1 MSTKSQIFTNRQEMR
16 SHTFEI
22 FRYKDAIPRDVALHH
37 HDFYEIYFFLS
48 GSVLYNIES
57 HSYLL
62 TPGDI
67 LLIRPMQLHQP
78 IFDGKSGNY
87 ERIVLW
93 LNANFLEQFGLNGE
107 NLSACFH
114 SARPGY
120 AGLLRPDEH
129 VRQKLQLL
137 IELLL
142 QEQQVNEYGHEI
154 SCLAYLALI
163 LSQLC
168 RLSNQEPQEVE
179 SAGSSQVIYD
189 VLEYINEHFQEDL
202 SLDSLANRFFISKY
216 HLSREFTK
224 VTGSSVHR
232 YVTQRR
238 LITAKQMMSEGIS
251 TTSVCQQCGFGD
263 YSSFYRAFKS
273 TYQIGPREFALRL
286 KKSST
291 DTEDATLIF
300 RELIEKQIEKELP

>member
-1 MSTKSQIFTNRQEMR
+1 MPSKTQVFTDRQQMR
-16 SHTFEI
+16 HPVFEI
-22 FRYKDAIPRDVALHH
+22 FRYKDANPRDVALHH
-37 HDFYEIYFFLS
+37 HDFYEIYFFIS

-57 HSYLL
+57 RSYLL

-78 IFDGKSGNY
+78 VFDGKSGSY

-93 LNANFLEQFGLNGE
+93 LNAAFLEQFGINGE

-114 SARPGY
+114 SAVPGY

-129 VRQKLQLL
+129 VRQKLQYFL
-137 IELLL
+137 ELLV
-142 QEQQVNEYGHEI
+142 QEQSSGEYGQEI
-154 SCLAYLALI
+154 SCLSYLALI

-168 RLSNQEPQEVE
+168 RLSSQVPPEVE
-179 SAGSSQVIYD
+179 ASDASRVVYD
-189 VLEYINEHFQEDL
+189 VLEYINEHYHEDL
-202 SLDSLANRFFISKY
+202 SLDTLSNRFFISKY
-216 HLSREFTK
+216 HLSREFTR

-238 LITAKQMMSEGIS
+238 LITAKQKMSEGIS
-251 TTSVCQQCGFGD
+251 TTAVCQQCGFGD

-273 TYQIGPREFALRL
+273 AYQVSPREFALRL
-286 KKSST
+286 KKQT
-291 DTEDATLIF
+291 ADDEDRTHFL
-300 RELIEKQIEKELP
+300 L

>member
-1 MSTKSQIFTNRQEMR
+1 MPSKPQIFTDRQEMQN
-16 SHTFEI
+16 HTYEI
-22 FRYKDAIPRDVALHH
+22 FRYKDANPRDVALHH

-57 HSYLL
+57 RSYLL

-93 LNANFLEQFGLNGE
+93 LNSSFMDQFGINGE
-107 NLSACFH
+107 HLNACFH
-114 SARPGY
+114 SARPGH

-129 VRQKLQLL
+129 IRQKLQYLL
-137 IELLL
+137 EQLL
-142 QEQQVNEYGHEI
+142 QEQDGQEYGHEV
-154 SCLAYLALI
+154 SCFSYLALI

-168 RLSNQEPQEVE
+168 RLSIQEPLEVE
-179 SAGSSQVIYD
+179 ASDASRVIYD

-238 LITAKQMMSEGIS
+238 LITAKQMMSEGVS
-251 TTSVCQQCGFGD
+251 TTSVCQHCGFGD

-273 TYQIGPREFALRL
+273 AYQISPREFSLRL
-286 KKSST
+286 KKYSNDSEERT
-291 DTEDATLIF
+291 AFL
-300 RELIEKQIEKELP
+300 REYFEK

>member
-1 MSTKSQIFTNRQEMR
+1 MPTKP
-16 SHTFEI
+16 HTFTDRQQMRTLTYEI
-22 FRYKDAIPRDVALHH
+22 FRYKDANPRDVALHH

-57 HSYLL
+57 RSYLL

-78 IFDGKSGNY
+78 VFDGKSGSY

-93 LNANFLEQFGLNGE
+93 LDSNFMDQFGMDGE
-107 NLSACFH
+107 KLAACFH
-114 SARPGY
+114 AARPGS

-129 VRQKLQLL
+129 VRQKLQYFL
-137 IELLL
+137 ELLL
-142 QEQQVNEYGHEI
+142 QEQDSQEYGHEI
-154 SCLAYLALI
+154 SCLSYLALI

-168 RLSNQEPQEVE
+168 RLSTQEPLEVE
-179 SAGSSQVIYD
+179 NSDSSRAVYD
-189 VLEYINEHFQEDL
+189 VLDYINDHFSEDL

-216 HLSREFTK
+216 HLSREFAR

-238 LITAKQMMSEGIS
+238 LLAAKQLMSEGVS
-251 TTSVCQQCGFGD
+251 TTAVCQQCGFGD

-273 TYQIGPREFALRL
+273 AYQISPREFSARL
-286 KKSST
+286 KKYNAES
-291 DTEDATLIF
+291 EERNHFL
-300 RELIEKQIEKELP
+300 REYVENGKLKIAD

>member
-1 MSTKSQIFTNRQEMR
+1 MSTKTQIFSDRQQMQH
-16 SHTFEI
+16 HTFEI
-22 FRYKDAIPRDVALHH
+22 FRYKDAVPKDVALHH

-57 HSYLL
+57 RSYLL

-67 LLIRPMQLHQP
+67 LLIHPMQLHQP

-93 LNANFLEQFGLNGE
+93 LNANFLDQFGINGE
-107 NLSACFH
+107 NLAACFH
-114 SARPGY
+114 SARPGH

-129 VRQKLQLL
+129 VRQKLHYLL
-137 IELLL
+137 ELLL
-142 QEQQVNEYGHEI
+142 QEQHVNEYGHEI
-154 SCLAYLALI
+154 SCLSYLALI

-168 RLSNQEPQEVE
+168 RLSIQEPQEVE
-179 SAGSSQVIYD
+179 NAGASRVVYD
-189 VLEYINEHFQEDL
+189 ILEYINEHFHEDL

-273 TYQIGPREFALRL
+273 AYQISPRDFALRL
-286 KKSST
+286 KKYSS
-291 DTEDATLIF
+291 DSEDPTYFL
-300 RELIEKQIEKELP
+300 REYLEQASEKELP

>member
-1 MSTKSQIFTNRQEMR
+1 MPSKSQPFTDRQHMR
-16 SHTFEI
+16 TLTYEI
-22 FRYKDAIPRDVALHH
+22 FRYRDANPRDIALHH

-48 GSVLYNIES
+48 GSVLYNIENR
-57 HSYLL
+57 SYLL

-67 LLIRPMQLHQP
+67 LLIQPMQLHQP
-78 IFDGKSGNY
+78 VFDGRSGSY

-93 LNANFLEQFGLNGE
+93 LDANFLEQFGTNGE

-114 SARPGY
+114 AARPGH

-129 VRQKLQLL
+129 VRQKLQYFL
-137 IELLL
+137 ELLL
-142 QEQQVNEYGHEI
+142 AEQDSQEFGQEI
-154 SCLAYLALI
+154 SCLSYLALI
-163 LSQLC
+163 LAQLC
-168 RLSNQEPQEVE
+168 RLSSQEPLEVE
-179 SAGSSQVIYD
+179 TSNASKVVYD
-189 VLEYINEHFQEDL
+189 VLEYINTHFDENL

-216 HLSREFTK
+216 HLSREFTR

-238 LITAKQMMSEGIS
+238 LITAKQMMSDGLS

-273 TYQIGPREFALRL
+273 AYQISPREFSLRL
-286 KKSST
+286 KKFNA
-291 DTEDATLIF
+291 DTEERSHFL
-300 RELIEKQIEKELP
+300 REYMDKQV

>member
-1 MSTKSQIFTNRQEMR
+1 MPAKTQPFNDRQHMQN
-16 SHTFEI
+16 HIFEI
-22 FRYKDAIPRDVALHH
+22 FRYKDANPKDVPLHH

-57 HSYLL
+57 KSYLL

-67 LLIRPMQLHQP
+67 LLIQPTQLHQP
-78 IFDGKSGNY
+78 IFDQKIGNY

-93 LNANFLEQFGLNGE
+93 LDRNFMEQFGLEGE
-107 NLSACFH
+107 PLISCFH
-114 SARPGY
+114 SARPGH

-129 VRQKLQLL
+129 VRQKLQYLL
-137 IELLL
+137 EMLL
-142 QEQQVNEYGHEI
+142 QEQDGREYGHEI
-154 SCLAYLALI
+154 SCLAFLALI

-168 RLSNQEPQEVE
+168 RLSSQEPLEVE
-179 SAGSSQVIYD
+179 ATDASKVVYD
-189 VLEYINEHFQEDL
+189 ILEYINENFGEDL

-216 HLSREFTK
+216 HLSREFTR

-238 LITAKQMMSEGIS
+238 LITAKQLMSEGVS
-251 TTSVCQQCGFGD
+251 TTAVCQQCGFGD

-273 TYQIGPREFALRL
+273 TYQMSPRDFIIR
-286 KKSST
+286 KKRHTADSEERNSFVR
-291 DTEDATLIF
+291 DYL
-300 RELIEKQIEKELP
+300 EKQN